1 MKEKN
6 AFVLLFASSL
16 VLSGCTFASSE
27 ATSVA
32 SSSNAGTSTTSV
44 GETSS
49 SGSSIPAGY
58 GDFSIVKTAN
68 GAEPSYDESTKTYTL
83 AVASSKSVYT
93 LSGYFEGSILV
104 SNPDNLASYKSVEL
118 VLNHVYLRQ
127 TEIKGVGISYTLDEK
142 YLELNAASG
151 TTNYIVSEGSAVVSK
166 NNLRLGGD
174 GILNLQ
180 SNSAFGAKGDD
191 IGLYGPLV
199 LNVTSGSDG
208 LHGKNLYTNNLESGT
223 SLVNYTGT
231 CSLVSG
237 ASEQAL
243 DFCDGSGTSEDPW
256 TGSIEVNPQASFVIS
271 GAGNVA
277 RCNSEFV
284 IEGSVIATNIIGSPI
299 ITKVE
304 GTLIVTVTGTF
315 KVNGEDIHSETL

>member
-16 VLSGCTFASSE
+16 VLSGCAFASSE

-231 CSLVSG
+231 CSLV
-237 ASEQAL
+237 
-243 DFCDGSGTSEDPW
+243 
-256 TGSIEVNPQASFVIS
+256 
-271 GAGNVA
+271 
-277 RCNSEFV
+277 
-284 IEGSVIATNIIGSPI
+284 
-299 ITKVE
+299 
-304 GTLIVTVTGTF
+304 
-315 KVNGEDIHSETL
+315 